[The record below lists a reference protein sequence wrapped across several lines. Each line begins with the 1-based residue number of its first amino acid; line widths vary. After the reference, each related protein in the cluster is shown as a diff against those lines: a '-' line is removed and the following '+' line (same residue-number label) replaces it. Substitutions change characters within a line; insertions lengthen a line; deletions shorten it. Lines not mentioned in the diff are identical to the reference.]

1 MSIIETL
8 LTDPIAAKEARKS
21 DVLLVDLRSK
31 EPVYHFFQLPKQHI
45 EVNL

>member
-31 EPVYHFFQLPKQHI
+31 EPVYHFFQLPEKRHEI
-45 EVNL
+45 A